1 MKENKVIELKRPG
14 SFIDDALTEILR
26 EGARKLL
33 SEALKGEIEEFLSEY
48 QELRRKNGARRIT
61 KNGHLPEREIQTGIG
76 VVPVKVPRS
85 RDREATGEKIEFSSE
100 PVNNFWTLIVKN
112 YCSIFLSPNASAGGL
127 IHAAPG
133 KAGGN
138 GTPLTNRSG

>member
-1 MKENKVIELKRPG
+1 MIIRTSLKILAVFSLG
-14 SFIDDALTEILR
+14 IALFAAS
-26 EGARKLL
+26 GC
-33 SEALKGEIEEFLSEY
+33 
-48 QELRRKNGARRIT
+48 
-61 KNGHLPEREIQTGIG
+61 G
-76 VVPVKVPRS
+76 VVHEQVV
-85 RDREATGEKIEFSSE
+85 GYKIRRQYDSAE

>member
-1 MKENKVIELKRPG
+1 MI
-14 SFIDDALTEILR
+14 TEYLEKWAEICF
-26 EGARKLL
+26 LL
-33 SEALKGEIEEFLSEY
+33 SDNVHQNIAEKEFES
-48 QELRRKNGARRIT
+48 Q
-61 KNGHLPEREIQTGIG
+61 
-76 VVPVKVPRS
+76 VVRAMEVL
-85 RDREATGEKIEFSSE
+85 GSE